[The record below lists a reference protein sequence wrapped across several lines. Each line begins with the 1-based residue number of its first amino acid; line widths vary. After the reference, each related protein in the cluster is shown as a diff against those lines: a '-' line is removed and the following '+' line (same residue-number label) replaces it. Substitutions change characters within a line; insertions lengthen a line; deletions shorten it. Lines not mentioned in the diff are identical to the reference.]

1 MTTVFKLS
9 CVSAFS
15 MAVSLFAQEPVTR
28 SFLYVPVDK
37 EGNNG
42 IVTQSGFYFTS
53 RELSWM
59 TMVAITAKNTIRDM
73 DRYDEYVKKF
83 LGNNDFCPK
92 SPHFL
97 SVWGG
102 IYAGL
107 PQVHGNSKVAT
118 DTFQYAFSLLFIR
131 EYVPSEKILLR
142 LLEKDKEN
150 YEANILLGMLSQR
163 NKEYFHYL
171 EKAFAI
177 NAEKTIYLICW
188 QGEKLEINVPEENRD
203 RRKSWDFL
211 DAFIGLLLSNPSAV
225 KKAELTPS
233 MISQLRFVIS
243 SKCYDENKTV
253 RAEFRGSAQD
263 ITSILEALNTK
274 LSFRRQFSPSAITIQ
289 HK

>member
-188 QGEKLEINVPEENRD
+188 QGEKLEINVPEENQ
-203 RRKSWDFL
+203 WNFL
-211 DAFIGLLLSNPSAV
+211 DAFIRLLCSKPAAV
-225 KKAELTPS
+225 ENMEPTSYMKFRLQF
-233 MISQLRFVIS
+233 MIS
-243 SKCYDENKTV
+243 SKCYDENGTI
-253 RAEFRGSAQD
+253 RPEFRENEQD
-263 ITSILEALNTK
+263 ITSILKALNAK
-274 LSFRRQFSPSAITIQ
+274 LSSRRQSSSSAITIQ